1 MTFINTIIIDKCPW
15 VGLHVCVN
23 IDKKMNKLW
32 GVKTLSR
39 TKMFLIFV
47 PN

>member
-1 MTFINTIIIDKCPW
+1 
-15 VGLHVCVN
+15 
-23 IDKKMNKLW
+23 MNKLW

-47 PN
+47 PNEILHRKQKQILQDRITYHLY